1 LFDLQAG
8 VASDV
13 GAVRKANEDS
23 VFAGRR
29 VFVVADGM
37 GGHAAGDVASALAVA
52 RFAHLDANDDLRPAD
67 LDQELQLANEDIL
80 TAARENPEQA
90 DMGTTIAILALGWF
104 AGSQHW
110 IVQHAGDCRVYRY
123 AQGELTLLT
132 ADHTEVAEL
141 VAAGA
146 IDAADARTHP
156 RRHIVTRAL
165 GSDPAPDADVLM
177 LAPVPGERFLLCSDG
192 LNLEVSD
199 AEIARLLGE
208 HTAAERAAAALVG
221 CALRAGG
228 RDNVSAVVVDYPDG
242 ERDAPSDE
250 HTAPRSVAVRV
261 QESA

>member
-1 LFDLQAG
+1 MFDLQAG

-52 RFAHLDANDDLRPAD
+52 RLARLDANEDLRPAD
-67 LDQELQLANEDIL
+67 IDRELLLANEDIL
-80 TAARENPEQA
+80 GAARENPEQA
-90 DMGTTIAILALGWF
+90 DMGTTIAVLALGWF

-110 IVQHAGDCRVYRY
+110 IVAHAGDCRVYRY
-123 AQGELTLLT
+123 AQGELNLLT

-146 IDAADARTHP
+146 IDAADAAKHP

-165 GSDPAPDADVLM
+165 GSTPAPDADVLM

-192 LNLEVSD
+192 LNLEVPD
-199 AEIARLLGE
+199 AEIARLLSE
-208 HTAAERAAAALVG
+208 QPSAERAAAALVG
-221 CALRAGG
+221 CALRSGG
-228 RDNVSAVVVDYPDG
+228 RDNVSAVVVDFPDG
-242 ERDAPSDE
+242 DRDAAGDE
-250 HTAPRSVAVRV
+250 HTAPRSAPARI
-261 QESA
+261 QEST